1 MPLHMMKINR
11 SPGNDVRRSCMGIRQ
26 VTCSGSPSMGEAGTI
41 RDRDGAP
48 INEMKRHKLN
58 WWLQKTTPAYA
69 GVCPV

>member
-1 MPLHMMKINR
+1 MMKINR

-58 WWLQKTTPAYA
+58 
-69 GVCPV
+69 